1 MNNMTVR
8 EAFECRDES
17 FLGNGVSEKEIK
29 EAEERLGLKFAPDYV
44 EYLKTVG
51 LAMCDGHEFTGLGA
65 PQRTDVVSV
74 TKQMKE
80 LRGDI
85 PEDWYTIENQNMDG
99 AAMWQD
105 AKGNI
110 YFNKKKEYSSLIE
123 LICDL

>member
-1 MNNMTVR
+1 MTVR
-8 EAFECRDES
+8 EAFERRDES
-17 FLGNGVSEKEIK
+17 FLGNGVSEMEIK
-29 EAEERLGLKFAPDYV
+29 EAEEILGLKFAPDYV

-51 LAMCDGHEFTGLGA
+51 LAMCDGHEFTGLRA

-80 LRGDI
+80 LWGDI
-85 PEDWYTIENQNMDG
+85 PEDWYAIENENMDG

-105 AKGNI
+105 SKGNV

-123 LICDL
+123 FICDL